1 MTLPLN
7 GMPGLPAIFERYSN
21 WGRWGPEDE
30 RGTLNLIDARA
41 VQRALACVIAGEVV
55 PLGQIP
61 PPGEFGNEA
70 AAVRLRVYSTT
81 GERRDALDVL
91 TVASH
96 GYDITHMDAVCH
108 SFFGGLAYNARR
120 AEEVVADSGLSF
132 GGIDAMRGGIVT
144 RGVLLD
150 VAEYRNTVG
159 LPAADAI
166 TGDDLSEAER
176 LGGAEVLPGDAVFV
190 RANLASGAP
199 TKETRPGLVASAVVW
214 LRERD
219 VGVYSGDC
227 IEKVPGDDP
236 DIAMVLH
243 QVGHVAMGLAILDN
257 PVVEVLKYACH
268 RHGRTTFMLAVAPL
282 PIVGATGC
290 PVNPLAIF

>member
-1 MTLPLN
+1 M
-7 GMPGLPAIFERYSN
+7 
-21 WGRWGPEDE
+21 
-30 RGTLNLIDARA
+30 
-41 VQRALACVIAGEVV
+41 IAGEVV

-132 GGIDAMRGGIVT
+132 GGIDTMRGGNSS

-176 LGGAEVLPGDAVFV
+176 LGGAEVLPRRRCV
-190 RANLASGAP
+190 RPGPTFPFRRPP
-199 TKETRPGLVASAVVW
+199 TKDTRPGLVASAVVW

-257 PVVEVLKYACH
+257 PVVEVLVPRATATA
-268 RHGRTTFMLAVAPL
+268 GRPSCSPSLRYQSLAPL
-282 PIVGATGC
+282 IPCQPAGDLLEEPFDGDG
-290 PVNPLAIF
+290 